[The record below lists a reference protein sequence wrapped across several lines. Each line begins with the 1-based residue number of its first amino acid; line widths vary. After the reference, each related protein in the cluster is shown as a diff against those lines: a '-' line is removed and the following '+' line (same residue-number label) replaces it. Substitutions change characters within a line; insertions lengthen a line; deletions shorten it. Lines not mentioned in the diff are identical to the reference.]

1 MQMARVIGNP
11 FGELRGKLAGNVF
24 SRTKA
29 GAIVR
34 EYVKPT
40 NRNSIGQ
47 VNARANFGSASMG
60 YATLTESQKSAWN
73 GFASD
78 LARFN
83 PVKGVNN
90 GQYSGF
96 QAFQSLKMVIDSN
109 LASDWTVMMYESY
122 APTQSPLFFGG
133 YPPDF
138 PLTGDVRWTPE
149 GDVATLNVALIQV
162 TNGAARMHIMPSSM
176 PPNFTAERELRD
188 SNGNLF
194 GFKVYMSS
202 PIFGGQTRPKV
213 ELQNVILD
221 TGTLTFPAITPA
233 PTDSYLRFDWD
244 IPTQSLTDNRPG
256 NRVYTVFS
264 VGSLGNMKRIGS
276 IIGRFTPPV

>member
-1 MQMARVIGNP
+1 MARVIGNP

-34 EYVKPT
+34 EYIKPT

-47 VNARANFGSASMG
+47 INARANFGSASMNYG
-60 YATLTESQKSAWN
+60 SLSEMQKSAWN

-96 QAFQSLKMVIDSN
+96 QAFQSLKMVCDTN
-109 LASDWTVMMYESY
+109 LANQTPDLTVEGTAILSQHLSY
-122 APTQSPLFFGG
+122 SG
-133 YPPDF
+133 YPPERA
-138 PLTGDVRWTPE
+138 LVGDVQWVSE
-149 GDVATLNVALIQV
+149 GDIASLTLSYMRIQNGVAQMRV
-162 TNGAARMHIMPSSM
+162 TPSIM
-176 PPNFTAERELRD
+176 PPNFTAPRELRD
-188 SNGNLF
+188 SQGNLF
-194 GFKVYMSS
+194 GFKLYMSS

-221 TGTLTFPAITPA
+221 SGLLTLPVISPA
-233 PTDSYLRFDWD
+233 PTGEYLEFGWEPNL
-244 IPTQSLTDNRPG
+244 IGITDARVG
-256 NRVYTVFS
+256 SRVYTLFS
-264 VGSLGNMKRIGS
+264 VGVLGNMKRIGS
-276 IIGRFTPPV
+276 FIGTFSPGV